1 MAFTFKESLAYF
13 WQQIA
18 NQFVRKESGKGLS
31 TNDYTTEDKLKVA
44 NMPEADTGATSVA
57 MSGNGNAVTGAS
69 YDESTR
75 KITLTKGA
83 TYTPTSRTIN
93 GKALNTNISLTASD
107 VSAVPTTRTVNNK
120 ALSGNITLSA
130 SDVGAVP
137 TTRTVNGKALSTNIS
152 LTASDVS
159 ALASS
164 LKGAANG
171 VATLDA
177 NSKVPVAQLPAV
189 TTSSNGV
196 MTAIDKVKLD
206 SLEAIISITDDEID
220 AICTSALEVDST
232 LVDEVTGTSY
242 RLYVSEGN
250 LKMAEV
256 NN

>member
-57 MSGNGNAVTGAS
+57 MSG
-69 YDESTR
+69 
-75 KITLTKGA
+75 TKGA

-93 GKALNTNISLTASD
+93 GKALSANISLTASD

-137 TTRTVNGKALSTNIS
+137 TTRTVNGTAPSTNIS

-196 MTAIDKVKLD
+196 MTAADEVKLD
-206 SLEAIISITDDEID
+206 SLETMTAVTNDEID
-220 AICTSALEVDST
+220 AICGQTLALISEVSW
-232 LVDEVTGTSY
+232 
-242 RLYVSEGN
+242 
-250 LKMAEV
+250 
-256 NN
+256 

>member
-44 NMPEADTGATSVA
+44 NMPEVDTGATSIG

-69 YDESTR
+69 YDELTR

-83 TYTPTSRTIN
+83 TYTPASRTI
-93 GKALNTNISLTASD
+93 
-107 VSAVPTTRTVNNK
+107 
-120 ALSGNITLSA
+120 
-130 SDVGAVP
+130 
-137 TTRTVNGKALSTNIS
+137 NGKALSTNIS

-177 NSKVPVAQLPAV
+177 NSKVPVAQLPTV
-189 TTSSNGV
+189 TTSSNGA
-196 MTAIDKVKLD
+196 MTAADKIKLD
-206 SLEAIISITDDEID
+206 GLEATISITDDEID
-220 AICTSALEVDST
+220 AICTSALEINST
-232 LVDEVTGTSY
+232 LIDEVTGTSY
-242 RLYVSEGN
+242 RLYVSDGN
-250 LKMAEV
+250 LKMMEV
-256 NN
+256 K

>member
-1 MAFTFKESLAYF
+1 MAFTFTESLAYF

-75 KITLTKGA
+75 KITLTKGS
-83 TYTPTSRTIN
+83 TYTPAFRTIN
-93 GKALNTNISLTASD
+93 GQ
-107 VSAVPTTRTVNNK
+107 
-120 ALSGNITLSA
+120 
-130 SDVGAVP
+130 
-137 TTRTVNGKALSTNIS
+137 ALSTNIS
-152 LTASDVS
+152 LTAADVS

-196 MTAIDKVKLD
+196 MTAADKIKLD
-206 SLEAIISITDDEID
+206 NLSTMAAPEAISSETINSICGSTVNIVNIS
-220 AICTSALEVDST
+220 EVSW
-232 LVDEVTGTSY
+232 
-242 RLYVSEGN
+242 
-250 LKMAEV
+250 
-256 NN
+256 

>member
-93 GKALNTNISLTASD
+93 GKALSTNISLTAAD
-107 VSAVPTTRTVNNK
+107 VGAVPTTRTVNNK
-120 ALSGNITLSA
+120 ALSANITLSA

-137 TTRTVNGKALSTNIS
+137 TTRTVNGRVLSSNIS

-196 MTAIDKVKLD
+196 MTAADKRKLD
-206 SLEAIISITDDEID
+206 NLSTMTAPEAISSETINSICGSTVNIVNIS
-220 AICTSALEVDST
+220 EVSW
-232 LVDEVTGTSY
+232 
-242 RLYVSEGN
+242 
-250 LKMAEV
+250 
-256 NN
+256 